1 MKNQRVIQ
9 IEFNQPI
16 KDVKFLPLKLCII
29 AYYAV
34 KSIVSVHSYE
44 SSKLKGFKF
53 TVRKNKI
60 IKVKEL

>member
-1 MKNQRVIQ
+1 MQNQRVIQ

-34 KSIVSVHSYE
+34 KSIVSVHGYE